1 MHCSA
6 LLLSPLQG
14 DHSAL
19 SKAERDEMRAQLSEP
34 KDVKMETGEE
44 MEEEEEDDGTLPEEQ
59 LGELRMEPGLW

>member
-1 MHCSA
+1 
-6 LLLSPLQG
+6 
-14 DHSAL
+14 
-19 SKAERDEMRAQLSEP
+19 MRAQLSEP